1 MAQKKK
7 TTSKKKTATTGN
19 SFTIYI
25 KWFWGLFFGGV
36 LAFVLL
42 FLLASWNVFG
52 ELPTF
57 EELENP
63 ESNLA
68 TKIVSVDGKQLG
80 TYYNEN
86 RTPIKYEDLPQNLID
101 ALVATEDERY
111 YEHSGIDFWGTT
123 RAVAY
128 LGKNGGASTVTQQ
141 LSKLLF
147 SNPPSST
154 FERLIQ
160 KVKEYVISTRLE
172 RQYTKQEIIAMYLNK
187 FDFLFNAIGI
197 SSASRIYFN
206 KDVKD
211 LDLHESAVL
220 VAMLKNPR
228 QYNPYRTISKDK
240 SLGRRNQ
247 VFKQMEKNGMITT
260 AEKDSLQAIEMKVTF
275 TPEGHADGI
284 ATYFRENLKKF
295 MATWIEDNPKGE
307 DANGNLEYYN
317 IYRDGL
323 TITTTIDSR
332 MQKMAEESVKKHMA
346 NLQAEFDRQNEKNE
360 TAPFRDIDASEVNS
374 IFERAMKSSS
384 RWRLM
389 AREGKSEE
397 EIRKSFDVKTDMSIF
412 SWQGNID
419 TLMTPK
425 DSIRYY
431 KRFLRTGVMSM
442 VPQTGEVRA
451 WVGGIDMQ
459 HFQYDHVQTGKRQVG
474 STFKPFLYATAVDQL
489 HLSPCDTLPNTI
501 YSIPAGKHGNTKDWA
516 PKNSGGEYGGMIT
529 MKKALAQSV
538 NTVSARLMD
547 KVGPRPVLELV
558 EKLGID
564 IKNIPEVP
572 SLALG
577 TADLS
582 LYEMVSAYS
591 AFANQG
597 VYVTP
602 QIVSTIQDK
611 NGTILY
617 QHVPET
623 RDVLS
628 AEAAY
633 VTLKLMEGV
642 TQAGSG
648 ARLRRTWGADSGV
661 YKKAVTGYPYGFTNP
676 IAGKTGTTQNQSD
689 GWFMG
694 IVPNLVTGVWV
705 GGDDRAIH
713 FPGLTYG
720 QGATMA
726 LPIWGMYMRD
736 VYKDK
741 DLEISDGDFQ
751 KPDNLT
757 IQIDCDKYNSEGV
770 SDELPEELEDF
781 F

>member
-1 MAQKKK
+1 MAKKTVRKTKKK
-7 TTSKKKTATTGN
+7 QPKTGSA
-19 SFTIYI
+19 FVKYL
-25 KWFWGLFFGGV
+25 KWFWGLFLGGLAAIV
-36 LAFVLL
+36 LV

-52 ELPTF
+52 TLPTF
-57 EELENP
+57 EQLENP

-68 TKIVSVDGKQLG
+68 TKILSADGKQLG
-80 TYYNEN
+80 TYFNEN
-86 RTPIKYEDLPQNLID
+86 RTPIKYEDLPQNLVD

-111 YEHSGIDFWGTT
+111 YEHSGIDFRGFA
-123 RAVAY
+123 RAVAA
-128 LGKNGGASTVTQQ
+128 LGSDGGASTITQQ
-141 LSKLLF
+141 LAKLLF
-147 SNPPSST
+147 SDPPDNT
-154 FERLIQ
+154 LERLIQ
-160 KVKEYVISTRLE
+160 KVKEWVISTRLE
-172 RQYTKQEIIAMYLNK
+172 RQYTKEEIIAMYLNK

-197 SSASRIYFN
+197 SSASRIYFD
-206 KDVKD
+206 KEVDELTVS
-211 LDLHESAVL
+211 ESAVL

-228 QYNPYRTISKDK
+228 QYNPHRTISKEK
-240 SLGRRNQ
+240 SLRRRNQ
-247 VFKQMEKNGMITT
+247 VFKQMERNGMLTT
-260 AEKDSLQAIEMKVTF
+260 AEKDSLQAMPMILRY

-295 MATWIEDNPKGE
+295 MAQWIKDNPKGE
-307 DANGNLEYYN
+307 DAEGNLEYYN

-332 MQKMAEESVKKHMA
+332 MQKMAEEAVAKHMA
-346 NLQAEFDRQNEKNE
+346 KLQKEFDRQNEKNK
-360 TAPFRDIDASEVNS
+360 TAPFRDIDQDEVDL

-389 AREGKSEE
+389 KRAGKTEE

-412 SWQGNID
+412 SWQGDID
-419 TLMTPK
+419 TLMTPR

-451 WVGGIDMQ
+451 WVGGINMR
-459 HFQYDHVQTGKRQVG
+459 HFQFDHVQTGKRQVG

-516 PKNSGGEYGGMIT
+516 PKNSGGQYGGMIT
-529 MKKALAQSV
+529 MKDALAQSV

-547 KVGPRPVLELV
+547 KVGPAPVIDLV
-558 EKLGID
+558 RKLGVSAD
-564 IKNIPEVP
+564 IPEVP
-572 SLALG
+572 SIALG
-577 TADLS
+577 TPDLS

-617 QHVPET
+617 QHIPET

-633 VTLKLMEGV
+633 VTLQLMEGV

-648 ARLRRTWGADSGV
+648 QRLRTTWATNRTD
-661 YKKAVTGYPYGFTNP
+661 YKRAVTGYPYGFTNP

-705 GGDDRAIH
+705 GGDDRATH
-713 FPGLTYG
+713 FPSLRYG

-726 LPIWGMYMRD
+726 LPIWGMYMKE
-736 VYKDK
+736 VYANE
-741 DLEISDGDFQ
+741 DLNISKGEFE
-751 KPDNLT
+751 KPEDLS
-757 IQIDCDKYNSEGV
+757 IEIDCEKYKGTGV
-770 SDELPEELEDF
+770 DEEIPDEIDF
-781 F
+781 